1 MEKSM
6 YPEEMWPELHKIY
19 PSDFPEPTSE
29 QLREVAAKKIRQQ
42 YAQMIE
48 DIVKPYTKTEQ
59 LTWDMQVKEADTYL
73 NNNQANTPLLSALAE
88 NRGITIQ
95 TLVVLVKENDN
106 AFRLAIGTLLGKQ
119 QAELDAL
126 YNQ

>member
-6 YPEEMWPELHKIY
+6 YPEEMWSELYTIY

-42 YAQMIE
+42 YAQLME

-59 LTWDMQVKEADTYL
+59 LTWDMQVKEADAFL
-73 NNNQANTPLLSALAE
+73 ISSLDSF
-88 NRGITIQ
+88 
-95 TLVVLVKENDN
+95 VVMWPE
-106 AFRLAIGTLLGKQ
+106 
-119 QAELDAL
+119 E
-126 YNQ
+126 

>member
-1 MEKSM
+1 M
-6 YPEEMWPELHKIY
+6 YPEEMWPELYTIY

-29 QLREVAAKKIRQQ
+29 QLREIAAKKIRQQ
-42 YAQMIE
+42 YAQLME

-59 LTWDMQVKEADTYL
+59 LTWDMQVKEADAFL
-73 NNNQANTPLLSALAE
+73 SDNQVSTPLLSALAD
-88 NRGITIQ
+88 NRGV
-95 TLVVLVKENDN
+95 TLQILVNLVKENDN
-106 AFRLAIGTLLGKQ
+106 AFRLAIGTLLGQQ